1 MLYLEFLILTMMTEN
16 TIFRFK
22 FTNEFTEHLLS
33 FAKLHQYDDRVTYK
47 EEWSRWVQNNDA
59 FIQDESNRMKTL
71 GYDGNVLEKMYKSGR
86 YYFRTKTKNQPKT
99 RRKYISIDKDVI
111 EAMDNHILQHFG
123 TPVFKPSSS
132 HDDFC
137 NEYTDT
143 IQEEYTRL
151 LSEELTKNEIS
162 NKIKKTYKNRYFLF
176 SKHKNANVDITRRD
190 DDNSIK
196 EDSIKED

>member
-1 MLYLEFLILTMMTEN
+1 MTEN

-22 FTNEFTEHLLS
+22 FTKEFTEHLLS

-99 RRKYISIDKDVI
+99 RRKYISIDRI
-111 EAMDNHILQHFG
+111 IISEMDNHINDEAL
-123 TPVFKPSSS
+123 PNLMKPSVAYNNFTSQS
-132 HDDFC
+132 
-137 NEYTDT
+137 EYSNLMDKE
-143 IQEEYTRL
+143 INRLGDLGMEEKPAL
-151 LSEELTKNEIS
+151 D
-162 NKIKKTYKNRYFLF
+162 KIKKTYKNRYYLQQ
-176 SKHKNANVDITRRD
+176 KG
-190 DDNSIK
+190 
-196 EDSIKED
+196 

>member
-1 MLYLEFLILTMMTEN
+1 MTEN

-47 EEWSRWVQNNDA
+47 EQWSRWLQNNDA

-99 RRKYISIDKDVI
+99 RRKYISIDNTVR
-111 EAMDNHILQHFG
+111 A
-123 TPVFKPSSS
+123 S
-132 HDDFC
+132 
-137 NEYTDT
+137 Y
-143 IQEEYTRL
+143 Y
-151 LSEELTKNEIS
+151 
-162 NKIKKTYKNRYFLF
+162 
-176 SKHKNANVDITRRD
+176 
-190 DDNSIK
+190 
-196 EDSIKED
+196 